1 MATPSPSR
9 TPPPATL
16 SWRVVPPLISTA
28 LIYIGAGVLSS
39 LLPLRFSA
47 LGLSPTAI
55 GLLATFEALGFLV
68 GCLYAHKVIR
78 PVGLERAYAAFA
90 AMKAVAILSLHFTSW
105 VPLLALI
112 RFMIGLNAAGLSVIV
127 ESWLNALVANELR
140 GRVLTIYVLVIG
152 LFFGTGQL
160 MGERLVVTG
169 PELLFIAAMATTIA
183 LVPLAGIN
191 VRAPESSR
199 KVRLD
204 VLTALRTSP
213 ASVLACLLNGLVLT
227 AFLTVGPLFG
237 ERIGL
242 PQDRI
247 IALMACVSLGG
258 LFLQWPI
265 GFLSDRIDRLYAL
278 IGLGL
283 GTLAVSVFLTTVNG
297 HTPFVVLALAFAIF
311 GGVAESLYAMG
322 VAHANDRAI
331 TTDHVA
337 LSSSLLFVWS
347 IGAAIGPTTGSF
359 VIQLTSPQ
367 AFFVYSGALALGY
380 TLFGLWR
387 LNGRPTPLPMEP
399 REEFHSYPHTSPEVY
414 TWAPYHMDTISEPPP
429 GAPADS

>member
-1 MATPSPSR
+1 MTTPSTAR
-9 TPPPATL
+9 TLPTATL
-16 SWRVVPPLISTA
+16 TWAVVPPLVSTA
-28 LIYIGAGVLSS
+28 LMYIGSGVLSS

-47 LGLSPTAI
+47 LGLSPGAI
-55 GLLATFEALGFLV
+55 GLLATCEALGFLV
-68 GCLYAHKVIR
+68 GCLNAHKVIR

-90 AMKAVAILSLHFTSW
+90 AVKAVAILSLHFASW
-105 VPLLALI
+105 VPLLGLI
-112 RFMIGLNAAGLSVIV
+112 RFMIGLNSAGLSVIV

-152 LFFGTGQL
+152 LFFGAGQL

-169 PELLFIAAMATTIA
+169 PELLFIAGMATTLA
-183 LVPLAGIN
+183 LVPLAGIS

-265 GFLSDRIDRLYAL
+265 GYLSDKIDRLYAL
-278 IGLGL
+278 IGLGA
-283 GTLAVSVFLTTVNG
+283 GTAAVSVLLATVSG
-297 HTPFVVLALAFAIF
+297 RTPFVMLALAFAVF

-322 VAHANDRAI
+322 VAHANDRAR
-331 TTDHVA
+331 TNDHVA

-347 IGAAIGPTTGSF
+347 MGAAIGPATGSF
-359 VIQLTSPQ
+359 VIQLTAPQ
-367 AFFVYSGALALGY
+367 AFFIYSGTLALAY

-387 LNGRPTPLPMEP
+387 LSRRPRFKKGDP
-399 REEFHSYPHTSPEVY
+399 REEFHSYPHTTPEVY
-414 TWAPYHMDTISEPPP
+414 TWAPYHMDAIAEPPP
-429 GAPADS
+429 DQPADG